1 MTCKFSRVIKF
12 RVFKLNIM
20 SESKKPTVLII
31 DDDEDYLEIL
41 KMGLSNEFEVLTIG
55 SFQRLETILEGM
67 RPSLILLDK
76 NLGDTTPEDV
86 MNTLRSLEF
95 MKKIPI
101 LLMSG
106 SDSGRKEYADH
117 ELEGFMVKPA
127 SFQEVRDRIRE
138 VLNRQ

>member
-1 MTCKFSRVIKF
+1 
-12 RVFKLNIM
+12 M

-41 KMGLSNEFEVLTIG
+41 KMGLGNEFEILTIG
-55 SFQRLETILEGM
+55 SFHSLEKELQGM

-76 NLGDTTPEDV
+76 NLGDTQPEDV
-86 MNTLRSLEF
+86 IVTIRGLES
-95 MKKIPI
+95 MKIVPI

-106 SDSGRKEYADH
+106 TDPGRRETSAD

-127 SFQEVRDRIRE
+127 SFQEVRDRLRAT
-138 VLNRQ
+138 LKL